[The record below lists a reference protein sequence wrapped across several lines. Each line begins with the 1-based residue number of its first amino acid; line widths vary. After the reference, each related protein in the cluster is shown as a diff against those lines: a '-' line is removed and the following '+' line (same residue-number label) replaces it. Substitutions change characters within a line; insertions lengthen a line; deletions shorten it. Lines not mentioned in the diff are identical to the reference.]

1 MNYHEATNPNSAT
14 KYDIISKIQ
23 QKILLVSTQIYGYN
37 MCLAMLWNVIIALLE
52 TGTTG
57 VQTWSILLVMSIDNN
72 RHLSFKKFKMCK
84 EKTI

>member
-57 VQTWSILLVMSIDNN
+57 VQTWSILLVMSIDN
-72 RHLSFKKFKMCK
+72 LSFKKFKICK
-84 EKTI
+84 EKII